1 MQLPVIR
8 AKVSEVLQ
16 RGAAGKRYRQVTYA
30 LYDDGVHLHV
40 LLAGLSGHGPAVRCL
55 CWAESAVLL
64 LQAWFRLLQAF
75 GSKAD
80 RGRWRGGRSARA
92 NRFVEHLGKTGAGQ
106 RGGGGRCWR
115 GRRDR

>member
-1 MQLPVIR
+1 MQLAGIR

-16 RGAAGKRYRQVTYA
+16 RGRRCRQMTFT
-30 LYDDGVHLHV
+30 LYDDALHL
-40 LLAGLSGHGPAVRCL
+40 LLAGLSGHAPAMRCL

-92 NRFVEHLGKTGAGQ
+92 NRFVEHVGKTGGQ

>member
-16 RGAAGKRYRQVTYA
+16 RGAAGKLYRQVTYA
-30 LYDDGVHLHV
+30 LYDDALHL
-40 LLAGLSGHGPAVRCL
+40 LGGLSGHGPAVRCL

-64 LQAWFRLLQAF
+64 IQAWFRLLQAF

-92 NRFVEHLGKTGAGQ
+92 NRFVEHLGKTGGQ